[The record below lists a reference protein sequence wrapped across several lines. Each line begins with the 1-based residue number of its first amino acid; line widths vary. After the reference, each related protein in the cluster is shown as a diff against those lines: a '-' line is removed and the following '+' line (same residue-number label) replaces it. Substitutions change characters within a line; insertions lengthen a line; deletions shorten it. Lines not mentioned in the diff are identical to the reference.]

1 MELVVS
7 ISTDYY
13 SGGNCVVIL
22 VGNNYI
28 CDCFQLDF
36 FMQSISLRGI
46 DHDCTVYYV
55 PLFEIQP
62 IKHDDT
68 FFRFINILRDLYYR
82 YI

>member
-1 MELVVS
+1 
-7 ISTDYY
+7 
-13 SGGNCVVIL
+13 
-22 VGNNYI
+22 
-28 CDCFQLDF
+28 
-36 FMQSISLRGI
+36 MQSISLRGI